1 MSLITN
7 LKPMEEKINKLELQ
21 VKMMTE
27 VIMAI
32 ILVQDMYAQLRLRKA
47 YPALDAMMKKSWL

>member
-1 MSLITN
+1 
-7 LKPMEEKINKLELQ
+7 MEEKIEKLEQQ

-47 YPALDAMMKKSWL
+47 FPSLDAIMKKSWF

>member
-1 MSLITN
+1 
-7 LKPMEEKINKLELQ
+7 MEEKIEKLEQQ

-47 YPALDAMMKKSWL
+47 YPTLDAMFKKNWL